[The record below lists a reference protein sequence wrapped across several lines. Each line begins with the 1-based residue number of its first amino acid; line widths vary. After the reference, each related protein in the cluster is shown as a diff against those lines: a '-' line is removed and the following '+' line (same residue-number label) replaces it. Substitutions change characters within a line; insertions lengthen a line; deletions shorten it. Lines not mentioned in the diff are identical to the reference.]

1 MNAFLETNGGL
12 VGSVIVVAMF
22 LNFFLSGLSKALE
35 VIKDKT
41 ENKVDDKIYLYV
53 NKAAQII
60 QKIVDWASAN
70 RSH

>member
-22 LNFFLSGLSKALE
+22 LNFFLSGLSKGLE

-41 ENKVDDKIYLYV
+41 ENKVDDKIYVYV
-53 NKAAQII
+53 NKAAQVL

>member
-22 LNFFLSGLSKALE
+22 FNFFLSGLSKALE

>member
-22 LNFFLSGLSKALE
+22 LNFFLSGLSKGLE

-41 ENKVDDKIYLYV
+41 ENKVDDKIYFYV
-53 NKAAQII
+53 NKAAQVL

>member
-41 ENKVDDKIYLYV
+41 ENKVDDKIHLYV
-53 NKAAQII
+53 NKAAQVL